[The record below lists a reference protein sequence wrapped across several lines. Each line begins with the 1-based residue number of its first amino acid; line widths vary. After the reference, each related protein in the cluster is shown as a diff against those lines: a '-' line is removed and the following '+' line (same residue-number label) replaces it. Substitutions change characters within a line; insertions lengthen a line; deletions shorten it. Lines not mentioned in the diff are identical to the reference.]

1 MSIIKQGTSSYCKHT
16 AHNYYETKSNQHS
29 SNKSSKYHTTI
40 TSISMG
46 RESLEQLTKTQLPIG
61 AKLETFANKDKQN
74 SITN

>member
-1 MSIIKQGTSSYCKHT
+1 
-16 AHNYYETKSNQHS
+16 
-29 SNKSSKYHTTI
+29 
-40 TSISMG
+40 MG